1 MNTMIE
7 KAAIAGSTERSDL
20 NIGRLLL
27 DSGKISAQDAERV
40 LMSQKESG
48 LRFGEAALKLKLV
61 TEDDIQYALA
71 TQFGY
76 PCLNNGEGG
85 FSSELVAAYEPF
97 TSQVEAL
104 RALRTQL
111 LLRWFRVGHKHLAVI
126 ATNPGEGCSNVVANL
141 AIVFSQL
148 GERTLLIDGNMRAP
162 RQHLLFNLGNRAG
175 LSEILAGRADTSS
188 IVRIPQ
194 LRDLSVLTAG
204 AMPPNPTELIGRAQL
219 PGLLQALAG
228 QHEVILID
236 TPPANQAGDAQN
248 IASLAQ
254 GAMLVVRKGYSRL
267 GDVDTLKASLN
278 GAGVP
283 IVGAVVNQ
291 F

>member
-7 KAAIAGSTERSDL
+7 KAAVASSQDRADL

-27 DSGKISAQDAERV
+27 DSGKLTAQDAERV
-40 LMSQKESG
+40 LMEQKKSG
-48 LRFGEAALKLKLV
+48 LRFGEAALKLRLV
-61 TEDDIQYALA
+61 SENDIQYALA
-71 TQFGY
+71 AQFGY
-76 PCLNNGEGG
+76 PCLNRGEGG
-85 FSSELVAAYEPF
+85 FSAELVAAYEPF
-97 TSQVEAL
+97 TPQVEAL

-111 LLRWFRVGHKHLAVI
+111 LLRWFRSGHNHLAVM
-126 ATNPGEGCSNVVANL
+126 ATNPGEGCSSTVANL
-141 AIVFSQL
+141 AVVFSQL

-175 LSEILAGRADTSS
+175 LSEILAGRADASS

-204 AMPPNPTELIGRAQL
+204 ATPPNPTELIGRSQL
-219 PGLLQALAG
+219 PALLRTLSA
-228 QHEVILID
+228 QHDVILID

-248 IASLAQ
+248 IASLAE
-254 GAMLVVRKGYSRL
+254 GALIVVRKGYTKL
-267 GDVDTLKASLN
+267 GDVDTLKASLT
-278 GAGVP
+278 GAGIS